1 MSAASLM
8 RWPKV
13 CGLVSFFMRVC
24 SRGFISVFRLT
35 LVIGEPIMLPMKW
48 NELVTD
54 LIGCGMTQQEIGAA
68 VGLSQSSVSDIAR
81 GLTKDVGWSVGA
93 SILSLHQS
101 RTGKAVGDRACSS

>member
-1 MSAASLM
+1 
-8 RWPKV
+8 
-13 CGLVSFFMRVC
+13 
-24 SRGFISVFRLT
+24 
-35 LVIGEPIMLPMKW
+35 MLPMKW

-101 RTGKAVGDRACSS
+101 RTGKAVGDRACSSSFSLPGTTGFYPRRAFHVRKP